1 MSKLQLLTKDL
12 ILRTVVAHDIDEVS
26 RTWATPDRLTRQQAH
41 DIFKYMENTRR
52 LNKEK
57 EIYHLCLAVFRKKDP
72 QKIIGWCGL
81 DGKTD
86 TDQTSIFYRI
96 EEKQRNKGY
105 ATQCAQELLK
115 YAFID
120 MDYDVITGACVD
132 TNIASYKV
140 MMNAGM
146 RQVGE
151 TDEGNYLFE
160 INRKDFFGEDD
171 PNREED

>member
-1 MSKLQLLTKDL
+1 M
-12 ILRTVVAHDIDEVS
+12 
-26 RTWATPDRLTRQQAH
+26 
-41 DIFKYMENTRR
+41 
-52 LNKEK
+52 
-57 EIYHLCLAVFRKKDP
+57 
-72 QKIIGWCGL
+72 